1 MTPKIKF
8 PTIGI
13 SAAEANMLYH
23 LRRMEALFNKA
34 AAPWSLLEE
43 LEFHVRTALD
53 PYQAESERAPQEA
66 ARAVQDAAKPET
78 VR

>member
-1 MTPKIKF
+1 MTHPIEF

-23 LRRMEALFNKA
+23 LRRMEAIFNRA
-34 AAPWSLLEE
+34 GAPWTVLEE
-43 LEFHVRTALD
+43 LEFHVRAALS
-53 PYQAESERAPQEA
+53 PHQADAERAVQEA
-66 ARAVQDAAKPET
+66 AKKT